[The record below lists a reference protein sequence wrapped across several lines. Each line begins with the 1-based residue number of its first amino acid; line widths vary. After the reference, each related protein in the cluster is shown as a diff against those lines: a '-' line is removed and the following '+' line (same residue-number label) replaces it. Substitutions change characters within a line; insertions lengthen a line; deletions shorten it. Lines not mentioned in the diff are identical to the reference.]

1 MPRGSAELTAARK
14 EEIVKACEQLYQ
26 TMSFNDITIKEI
38 AAFTSFTR
46 TSVYNYFQTKE
57 EIFLALMQ
65 REYENWAEE
74 MYCVAEGNDSMTP
87 EGFAAAVAVSLEKHE
102 QLLKLLAMNH
112 YDMEANSR
120 YECLKEFKSAYG
132 TSLEAVR
139 SCIKKFFRHV
149 DCESFVYVFF
159 PFLFGVYPYAVA
171 TEKQLQAIK
180 DAGLSFKMH
189 SIHDMIYQCVLQ
201 LLGEKR
207 HDDYSEK

>member
-26 TMSFNDITIKEI
+26 TMSFKDITIKEI

-74 MYCVAEGNDSMTP
+74 MYCVAEENDSMTP

>member
-26 TMSFNDITIKEI
+26 TMSFKDITIKEI

-74 MYCVAEGNDSMTP
+74 MYCVAEENDSMTP

-201 LLGEKR
+201 LLEEKR